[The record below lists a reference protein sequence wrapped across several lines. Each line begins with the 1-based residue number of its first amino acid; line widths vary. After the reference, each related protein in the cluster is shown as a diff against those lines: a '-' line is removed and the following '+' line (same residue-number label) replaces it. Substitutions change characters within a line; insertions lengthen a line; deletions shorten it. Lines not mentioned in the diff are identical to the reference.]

1 MCTQNPGIVGVTYE
15 WLKYIENSGGR
26 ISFGQR
32 IFCKGKQNNRSLY
45 PWMLRVCTSD
55 SKHLTFTS
63 SVKNKL
69 KCAETCWSKEILK
82 SSFISLE
89 KKKKQNKIIT
99 RRLWGQSLLL
109 GKASCRVTW
118 CFLMESIQMKPFL
131 GRKKPE
137 QMREGRQALN

>member
-89 KKKKQNKIIT
+89 KKKKTEQNNNKET
-99 RRLWGQSLLL
+99 LRPKSPSGKSQLQSYMVLFNGVNPNETIP
-109 GKASCRVTW
+109 GKKEAWTDER
-118 CFLMESIQMKPFL
+118 
-131 GRKKPE
+131 
-137 QMREGRQALN
+137 RQAGT